1 MNIGPALKYLRNKKG
16 LTLDEVANS
25 LNKRVAKEDVED
37 IKFNKGKISKWENG
51 KEEPKISALKYVAD
65 FYNITIDEMIS
76 FSINVAEN
84 KDLEIYNNL
93 IESFQDLGLKVFVD
107 ENDNEFNICVSNGD
121 SKINMSYSEF
131 VMDPILTYE
140 YITRE
145 LIKSEKHQIPLI
157 GQIACGL
164 PILAEENIED
174 YFTIDDRIHADFCLR
189 AKGDSMI
196 DEGIN
201 DGDIVFIKK
210 QNTLENGEIGAVV
223 IENEATLKRFYKS
236 NNRLILQPA
245 NANYE
250 PIILES
256 GEIHIAGKLV
266 AILNIRS

>member
-1 MNIGPALKYLRNKKG
+1 MKEFKDILKDLRIKNNLTQEELAEKVGLKK
-16 LTLDEVANS
+16 AAIY
-25 LNKRVAKEDVED
+25 KY
-37 IKFNKGKISKWENG
+37 ENG
-51 KEEPKISALKYVAD
+51 INDNPSRQLISGLARALNTSPAYLVGW
-65 FYNITIDEMIS
+65 T
-76 FSINVAEN
+76 
-84 KDLEIYNNL
+84 
-93 IESFQDLGLKVFVD
+93 D
-107 ENDNEFNICVSNGD
+107 ENPVSNRT
-121 SKINMSYSEF
+121 
-131 VMDPILTYE
+131 V
-140 YITRE
+140 
-145 LIKSEKHQIPLI
+145 PLI

-174 YFTIDDRIHADFCLR
+174 YFTIDDRIRADFCLK

-266 AILNIRS
+266 AVLNIKN

>member
-1 MNIGPALKYLRNKKG
+1 MEKAKIIGARIKLAREEKGYTLRELGDLLALSET
-16 LTLDEVANS
+16 TLSRYENGV
-25 LNKRVAKEDVED
+25 VAK
-37 IKFNKGKISKWENG
+37 IKLPVLESIANILNVNIDWLLGISET
-51 KEEPKISALKYVAD
+51 KEMDQRMLQSL
-65 FYNITIDEMIS
+65 
-76 FSINVAEN
+76 
-84 KDLEIYNNL
+84 
-93 IESFQDLGLKVFVD
+93 
-107 ENDNEFNICVSNGD
+107 
-121 SKINMSYSEF
+121 SKA
-131 VMDPILTYE
+131 V
-140 YITRE
+140 
-145 LIKSEKHQIPLI
+145 PLI

-256 GEIHIAGKLV
+256 GEVHIAGKLV
-266 AILNIRS
+266 AVLNIKN